1 MSLKKEKMIE
11 LTWLCKD
18 KDCGLCNKE
27 KGYYTYNLRI
37 PYSIILQKI
46 LPELREEWK
55 NWLKTE
61 KIVGVSFVGK
71 GEMKVYSFLDYLQQN
86 YVPKPK

>member
-46 LPELREEWK
+46 LSELRKELKQWANSK
-55 NWLKTE
+55 NNPLPPILWAELD
-61 KIVGVSFVGK
+61 I
-71 GEMKVYSFLDYLQQN
+71 FLDYLKQK
-86 YVPKPK
+86 YGR